1 MLHLETV
8 EPGTLA
14 VLNRLMGAPALR
26 DFSLVG
32 GTALALR
39 YGHRQSIA
47 IDLFAHGDFN
57 RPCIVEELTKE
68 FGDSFDFRRDQIKW
82 AAFCTIAGVKVD
94 IVKDPHA
101 RISEIEVVDGI
112 RLYTDDDI
120 APMKVEA
127 ILHRGKKKDF
137 WDMDVLLGA
146 HGLKWVLDKHR
157 SKYPDNSIAISIPYA
172 ITWFVDAEASED
184 PVSLKGQTWE
194 GVKRSISGI
203 VNDYLK

>member
-39 YGHRQSIA
+39 YGHRQSID

-146 HGLKWVLDKHR
+146 HGLEWVLDKHR